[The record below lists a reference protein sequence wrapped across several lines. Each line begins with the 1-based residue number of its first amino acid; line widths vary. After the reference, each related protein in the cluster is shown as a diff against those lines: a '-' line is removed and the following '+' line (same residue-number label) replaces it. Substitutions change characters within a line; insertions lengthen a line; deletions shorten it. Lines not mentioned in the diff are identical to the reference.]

1 MAGLAQLGQLL
12 KTLVD
17 GVVAVIKFIPKL
29 LHDLIMVIS
38 LVTESASRLPAIF
51 QIFPGVLSSILISV
65 LGVVVLYKIMGREG

>member
-17 GVVAVIKFIPKL
+17 GVIAVIKFIPKL

-38 LVTESASRLPAIF
+38 LVTESASRLPAILS
-51 QIFPGVLSSILISV
+51 IFPGVLSSILISV